1 MTPPDQRISSPESEH
16 VTTVHRTA
24 YAVVRRVDLPAG
36 AGLPEHEG
44 GARVIYSLRPYTMR
58 FEAEG
63 QSSERHFEAGDV
75 HFHAEGTHAV
85 QNTGDQ
91 PAAFLAF
98 VRTDDSLPTVPPD
111 EDLGAAAASLPDG
124 ASHEV
129 VLENDHVLV
138 RRIALE
144 PGASIPPHD
153 APPPRIV
160 YALTD
165 YTLTVGDPMD
175 DTREERSFADGDLQ
189 GHGPGRER
197 VKNTGD
203 TRAAYLVVAFK
214 K

>member
-1 MTPPDQRISSPESEH
+1 MTPSDQSISRPASDH
-16 VTTVHRTA
+16 VTTVHRTP
-24 YAVVRRVDLPAG
+24 YAVVRRVDLPAE

-44 GARVIYSLRPYTMR
+44 GPRVMYSLRPYTMR

-63 QSSERHFEAGDV
+63 QSSERHFEDGDV
-75 HFHAEGTHAV
+75 HFHAEGPHAV

-98 VRTDDSLPTVPPD
+98 VRTDGSLPAGSPD
-111 EDLGAAAASLPDG
+111 EDLGDAAASLPDG

-129 VLENDHVLV
+129 VLENDRVLV
-138 RRIALE
+138 RRVALE

-165 YTLTVGDPMD
+165 YTLTIGDPED
-175 DTREERSFADGDLQ
+175 APREERSFAEGDLHD
-189 GHGPGRER
+189 HGPGRER
-197 VKNTGD
+197 VENTGD

-214 K
+214 Q